1 MKGMSKSCQIRKKD
15 SEFFFLDGSLKTNK
29 KEVQLKVIEQSSA
42 LMHVKGIV
50 QA

>member
-1 MKGMSKSCQIRKKD
+1 MKGMSKSCQIRKN
-15 SEFFFLDGSLKTNK
+15 ELAIFFLDKSLKTNRK
-29 KEVQLKVIEQSSA
+29 AVQLKVVEQTSA

>member
-1 MKGMSKSCQIRKKD
+1 MKGMSKSCQIRKNELD
-15 SEFFFLDGSLKTNK
+15 FFFLDKSLKTNK
-29 KEVQLKVIEQSSA
+29 KEVQLKVMEQSSA

>member
-1 MKGMSKSCQIRKKD
+1 MSKSWQIREKEPD
-15 SEFFFLDGSLKTNK
+15 FVFLDESLKTKN
-29 KEVQLKVIEQSSA
+29 KEVQLKVMEQSSA